1 MDNEGKKEIKHL
13 VISGGGI
20 TGFSFYGAL
29 KESSILGK
37 WNIDAIES
45 IYGTSVGSILAVIL
59 ALKYDWKT
67 TDDYFIK
74 RPWQNIY
81 KFNLYSM
88 IGAIQQ
94 RGIFTKQIIDEM
106 LTPLFLAKDIPLTV
120 TMEEFYQITKIDIHI
135 FVTEIHSFL
144 LLNISHTT
152 HPTMKLLDAVY
163 ASSAVPILFA
173 PLFDNSN
180 NHCYCDGG
188 MKANYAIKQCIED
201 GKDPSEIMGVVR
213 VQDDKNDPTFT
224 EDSTL
229 IDYAFVI
236 MRKGIEVIIKSPN
249 DQVLHTEYNISST
262 PLSVGNIIQA
272 ASSMEERIRLIEM
285 GEQYVREFY
294 SENMVNESS

>member
-1 MDNEGKKEIKHL
+1 MEDSKKIKHI

-29 KESSILGK
+29 KESSNQGK
-37 WNIDAIES
+37 WNIDDIES

-59 ALKYDWKT
+59 ALRYDWKT

-88 IGAIQQ
+88 FEAVQQ
-94 RGIFTKQIIDEM
+94 RGIFTKQIIEEIFSS
-106 LTPLFLAKDIPLTV
+106 LFSAKEIPLTV

-152 HPTMKLLDAVY
+152 HPTMKLMDAVY
-163 ASSAVPILFA
+163 ASSAVPILFS
-173 PLFDNSN
+173 PLFDGAN
-180 NHCYCDGG
+180 CYCDGG
-188 MKANYAIKQCIED
+188 MIANYSISQCIED
-201 GKDPSEIMGVVR
+201 GKDPTEIMGIVR
-213 VQDDKNDPTFT
+213 IQDEDNNVPLT

-229 IDYAFVI
+229 IDYAL
-236 MRKGIEVIIKSPN
+236 VIIRKSIELIIKRPKN
-249 DQVLHTEYNISST
+249 LIIHTEYNIKST
-262 PLSVGNIIQA
+262 PLSVGNIISA
-272 ASSMEERIRLIEM
+272 ASSMEERIRLIEI
-285 GEQYVREFY
+285 GEHYIRDHY
-294 SENMVNESS
+294 HDDTVNES